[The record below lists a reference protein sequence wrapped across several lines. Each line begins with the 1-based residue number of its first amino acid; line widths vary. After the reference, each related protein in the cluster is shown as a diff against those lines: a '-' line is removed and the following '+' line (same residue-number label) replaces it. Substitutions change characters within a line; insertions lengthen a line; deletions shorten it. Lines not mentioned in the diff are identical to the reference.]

1 MLLCIF
7 FKPTVNE
14 LKGLYLLI
22 LDVHRYSVVS
32 VFSMQSGRRDED
44 HEYGEAAQD
53 HPHHSEPNGR
63 PPRFQ
68 CESKT
73 MFKMGFPLF
82 GVCFHVGR
90 ICRISREIGFLLG

>member
-1 MLLCIF
+1 MLLRIS

-14 LKGLYLLI
+14 FMELYLLI

-32 VFSMQSGRRDED
+32 VFSLQSGRRDED

-68 CESKT
+68 CESKAKFRT
-73 MFKMGFPLF
+73 CSCSLE
-82 GVCFHVGR
+82 CFHVGR
-90 ICRISREIGFLLG
+90 ICRKSPEIGFLLG